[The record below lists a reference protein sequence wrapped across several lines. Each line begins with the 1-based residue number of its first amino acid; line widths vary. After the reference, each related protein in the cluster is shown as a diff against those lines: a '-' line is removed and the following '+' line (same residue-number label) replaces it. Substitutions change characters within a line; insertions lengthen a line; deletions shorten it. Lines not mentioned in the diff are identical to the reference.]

1 MGLLESFGG
10 IYGAQT
16 LEMLQITVVLD
27 AAQAT
32 MGLRELRD
40 GVLEGGQEFGKY
52 ALAAGEII
60 GPLVAVGYAMWE
72 TAAAAAHFAHEISDL
87 QIITGLSSKY
97 LQELKYACDT
107 NLISFDAVSTSVM
120 FFQKH
125 LGDLDSPTSQVSK
138 ALERLNIDARDA
150 NGQFRSMDSLF
161 PEIISALKNVRDPT
175 ERAGLAL
182 ELFGR
187 NTKEIIK
194 LVDLGSDGI
203 AKFGAEAETLG
214 IILGPDEQAK
224 ADAYAKELAKMN
236 AEWEAMWRNVGVEL
250 IPIMQEAIP
259 LFEEMLPTLKSLADF
274 AVLAA
279 MGFKQMADAI
289 NLAYNAFLAAQSFGQ
304 VGDVT
309 GAYKQLAKDVETGSH
324 IGETT
329 PATTGS
335 VTSKSKQLYA
345 QLHGTKYGVQAT
357 PGVTVN
363 VQAVQQTPDQM
374 QNTIKAVAAGILPPL
389 AFLV

>member
-1 MGLLESFGG
+1 M
-10 IYGAQT
+10 
-16 LEMLQITVVLD
+16 
-27 AAQAT
+27 
-32 MGLRELRD
+32 
-40 GVLEGGQEFGKY
+40 
-52 ALAAGEII
+52 AAGAII

-107 NLISFDAVSTSVM
+107 NLISFDAISTSVM

-125 LGDLDSPTSQVSK
+125 LGDLDTPTSQTAK
-138 ALERLNIDARDA
+138 ALDRLNIEARDT

-161 PEIISALKNVRDPT
+161 PEMISALKNVRDPT
-175 ERAGLAL
+175 ERAGLAM

-194 LVDLGSDGI
+194 LIDLGSDGI
-203 AKFGAEAETLG
+203 AKFGAEAESLG

-250 IPIMQEAIP
+250 IPVIQEVTP
-259 LFEEMLPTLKSLADF
+259 LFEEMLPYLKGAADF

-279 MGFKQMADAI
+279 AGFKQMADAI
-289 NLAYNAFLAAQSFGQ
+289 WLAYNASIALQSLGVSEATGQ
-304 VGDVT
+304 TDVG
-309 GAYKQLAKDVETGSH
+309 GAYRQLAKDVETGGT
-324 IGETT
+324 ILGTT
-329 PATTGS
+329 PAKTGS

-374 QNTIKAVAAGILPPL
+374 HNTIKAVAAGILPPL

>member
-1 MGLLESFGG
+1 
-10 IYGAQT
+10 
-16 LEMLQITVVLD
+16 
-27 AAQAT
+27 
-32 MGLRELRD
+32 
-40 GVLEGGQEFGKY
+40 
-52 ALAAGEII
+52 
-60 GPLVAVGYAMWE
+60 
-72 TAAAAAHFAHEISDL
+72 
-87 QIITGLSSKY
+87 
-97 LQELKYACDT
+97 
-107 NLISFDAVSTSVM
+107 
-120 FFQKH
+120 
-125 LGDLDSPTSQVSK
+125 
-138 ALERLNIDARDA
+138 
-150 NGQFRSMDSLF
+150 MDNLF

-175 ERAGLAL
+175 ERAGLAM

-194 LVDLGSDGI
+194 LIDLGSDGI

-214 IILGPDEQAK
+214 IIMGPDEQAK
-224 ADAYAKELAKMN
+224 ADAYTKELAKLN
-236 AEWEAMWRNVGVEL
+236 LELQAMWRNVGFEL

-289 NLAYNAFLAAQSFGQ
+289 NLAANAFVAAQTLGMSELMGTSD
-304 VGDVT
+304 VG
-309 GAYKQLAKDVETGSH
+309 GAYNQLAKDVETGSH

-329 PATTGS
+329 PSKTGS
-335 VTSKSKQLYA
+335 VSSKSKQLYA

-363 VQAVQQTPDQM
+363 VQAVQQTPTQM

-389 AFLV
+389 TFLV

>member
-1 MGLLESFGG
+1 
-10 IYGAQT
+10 
-16 LEMLQITVVLD
+16 
-27 AAQAT
+27 
-32 MGLRELRD
+32 
-40 GVLEGGQEFGKY
+40 
-52 ALAAGEII
+52 
-60 GPLVAVGYAMWE
+60 
-72 TAAAAAHFAHEISDL
+72 
-87 QIITGLSSKY
+87 
-97 LQELKYACDT
+97 
-107 NLISFDAVSTSVM
+107 
-120 FFQKH
+120 
-125 LGDLDSPTSQVSK
+125 
-138 ALERLNIDARDA
+138 
-150 NGQFRSMDSLF
+150 MDNLF

-175 ERAGLAL
+175 ERAGLAM

-194 LVDLGSDGI
+194 LIDLGSDGI
-203 AKFGAEAETLG
+203 AKFGAEAENLG
-214 IILGPDEQAK
+214 IIMGPDEQAK

-236 AEWEAMWRNVGVEL
+236 AEWEAMWRNVGFEL

-289 NLAYNAFLAAQSFGQ
+289 NLAYNASIALQSLGTM
-304 VGDVT
+304 GDVT
-309 GAYKQLAKDVETGSH
+309 GAYNQLAKDVETGSH

-329 PATTGS
+329 PSKTGS
-335 VTSKSKQLYA
+335 VSSKSKQLYA

-363 VQAVQQTPDQM
+363 VQAVQQTPTQM

-389 AFLV
+389 TFLV